1 MASLAVTAPF
11 GFTFDTLRLLR
22 AYKALGVRSAQFYRN
37 EKNPPTLDAA
47 LAISAR
53 SGIPFDSIHGVFG
66 PHLDP
71 SGPDIA
77 HREHC
82 LRVYEDE
89 GKLAR
94 DLGGPM
100 VVVHPSA
107 QTPDMRALSLPELEA
122 EAPVRWPR
130 LMIFLRYL
138 ADIGERLGVIYLIE
152 NQPPNCPLGHDPKA
166 LAEGVALVGSS
177 AVRLCLDTGHAHMTA
192 DTVKAVADVAPVL
205 SYLHIH
211 DNDSK
216 VDDHRMPGDGNIDW
230 YAFSDALRASNN
242 ESPRMLE
249 VFYEE
254 SKVEA
259 LADAGYASKL
269 RQICAL
275 DVNAVR

>member
-22 AYKALGVRSAQFYRN
+22 AYKALGVSSAQFYRN
-37 EKNPPTLDAA
+37 EKDPPTLKAA
-47 LAISAR
+47 LAISEQSAV
-53 SGIPFDSIHGVFG
+53 PFDSIHGVFG

-71 SGPDIA
+71 SGPDA
-77 HREHC
+77 DHRAHC

-100 VVVHPSA
+100 VVVHPSG
-107 QTPDMRALSLPELEA
+107 QTPDKRSLSLQELEA
-122 EAPVRWPR
+122 QAPLRWPP
-130 LMIFLRYL
+130 LMMFMRDL
-138 ADIGERLGVIYLIE
+138 ATIGERLGVTYLIE

-166 LAEGVALVGSS
+166 LADGVEMIGSQ
-177 AVRLCLDTGHAHMTA
+177 AVRLCLDTGHAHMTS
-192 DTVKAVADVAPVL
+192 DTVKAVAHVSPVL

-211 DNDSK
+211 DNDAK
-216 VDDHRMPGDGNIDW
+216 VDDHRMPGDGTIDW
-230 YAFSDALRASNN
+230 PAFSAALRTSANQ
-242 ESPRMLE
+242 SPRMLE

-259 LADAGYASKL
+259 LASAGYASKL
-269 RQICAL
+269 RDICAL
-275 DVNAVR
+275 